1 MRSFRKASL
10 CDETFTAEQSS
21 DSLPNSDN
29 MTLCHTN
36 PCKHE
41 SPFSGITGLVRRS
54 FPRPI
59 GRSSRQGFRG
69 IDENNSSSFR
79 RSMYDE
85 HVIDEV
91 KKVAEHPSSA
101 SIHAV
106 HGNIEAPLESNRGDI
121 VVPVVSNLANRSF
134 PRVFARC
141 SSRSL
146 NTASNRTLCASTS
159 SILEVN
165 TLNEEPSCEID
176 PAAFMKDDMAT
187 ELSKLEDLLKSSTMS
202 PTKLLSRNFPLTST
216 HGSSLGSMSSD
227 LSSKNLFD
235 DQSSSNY
242 DNDNFNV
249 NESNTVND
257 HMNSSKEFQDDVAK
271 ELLVVP
277 IIKSR
282 TVETSFADS
291 PHKLPE
297 KYVSNPDNQEKDVRS
312 LPAISLAD
320 RTADCTCEEMS
331 NQQGLP
337 QRKIKF
343 LTKLMRRR
351 HLDVKK

>member
-1 MRSFRKASL
+1 M
-10 CDETFTAEQSS
+10 
-21 DSLPNSDN
+21 
-29 MTLCHTN
+29 
-36 PCKHE
+36 
-41 SPFSGITGLVRRS
+41 
-54 FPRPI
+54 
-59 GRSSRQGFRG
+59 
-69 IDENNSSSFR
+69 DENNSSSFR

-91 KKVAEHPSSA
+91 KKAAEHSS
-101 SIHAV
+101 SVSSHAV
-106 HGNIEAPLESNRGDI
+106 NGNIEAPLESNRVDI
-121 VVPVVSNLANRSF
+121 VVPLVSNLANRSF

-159 SILEVN
+159 SILEVK
-165 TLNEEPSCEID
+165 TLDEESCCEID
-176 PAAFMKDDMAT
+176 SAALMKDDMAT
-187 ELSKLEDLLKSSTMS
+187 ELSKLEDLLKSSSMS

-242 DNDNFNV
+242 DNFNA
-249 NESNTVND
+249 NESNTVD
-257 HMNSSKEFQDDVAK
+257 DCMNSSKGFQDNVTK
-271 ELLVVP
+271 ELLEVP
-277 IIKSR
+277 IITSR
-282 TVETSFADS
+282 TVDSSFADS

-312 LPAISLAD
+312 LPVISLAD
-320 RTADCTCEEMS
+320 RTVDCTCEEMS
-331 NQQGLP
+331 DQQRLP
-337 QRKIKF
+337 QRKTKF

-351 HLDVKK
+351 RLHVKK